1 MKLAIIVVGI
11 LVLALR
17 TQAQTAEPSKEPAKA
32 SLVGSVVKDPSGEPV
47 KKAIIEMI
55 AENQGEGGNY
65 TAMSDAD
72 GHFKITD
79 ILPGRYRLLVER
91 TGYIEVDK
99 KGRRSPGSM
108 LSVGAG
114 QEIKGHTLHMLAA
127 AILTGRVLDEDGDPM
142 ANVDV
147 TVLRRTGKSYEPNGS
162 AQTNDLG
169 EYRIGGL
176 LVGKYYV
183 AATPL
188 PNFQAIAMMGKA
200 AQGHDAAAPRTSYLR
215 TFYPGVL
222 DRTQASTIDLHGG
235 EETPVDFALARK
247 HAASVRGRVSGLTPG
262 AGGMVMLRSKEANSE
277 FHTGEIDKDG
287 KFEILNVA
295 PGSYM
300 LTAIAVLTDKPQ
312 IVREP
317 LEVGTADIEDVQLAP
332 QPPANVRG
340 RVHFSGKSP
349 ELAASAGIFLHS
361 LDGDDFFE
369 NGVTMSGDE
378 TAGSPSFAKLKTRW
392 QLRVKECAAREVR
405 TYCDRRFPRTTGHFR
420 RVGSSRHKGFRRYR
434 VEHKRGK
441 RATGCGCQWGRGPR
455 RRSRHNG
462 EKRTCAWIGGHR
474 RPRSALS
481 QAGLPLCARGNGSE
495 WPFLHARVTAWS
507 VHHLR
512 LGQSGRR
519 RVSRRGFSEILRR
532 TRHGHQNRKVQPPER
547 GVEAHS
553 RRSGTTLKSRR
564 DIEAIGSGSTLRVK

>member
-1 MKLAIIVVGI
+1 MRMKLAIIVVGI
-11 LVLALR
+11 LALALR
-17 TQAQTAEPSKEPAKA
+17 TQAQTAEPSKEPAKP
-32 SLVGSVVKDPSGEPV
+32 SLEGSVVKDPGGEPV

-65 TAMSDAD
+65 TATSDAN

-91 TGYIEVDK
+91 TGFIEVDK
-99 KGRRSPGSM
+99 KGRRSQGSM

-176 LVGKYYV
+176 LAGKYYV

-247 HAASVRGRVSGLTPG
+247 HAASVRGRVSGLAPG
-262 AGGMVMLRSKEANSE
+262 AGGMVMLRSKEASSE
-277 FHTGEIDKDG
+277 FNTGEIDKDG

-312 IVREP
+312 MVREP
-317 LEVGTADIEDVQLAP
+317 LEIGTADIEDVQLAP
-332 QPPANVRG
+332 QPPGTVRG
-340 RVHFSGKSP
+340 RVHFNGKSP
-349 ELAASAGIFLHS
+349 EPAASAVIFLHS
-361 LDGDDFFE
+361 LDGDDSFE

-378 TAGSPSFAKLKTRW
+378 TAGSPSFAKLKPDGSFELKNVPPGRYELIVTGGSQEQRDTF
-392 QLRVKECAAREVR
+392 VESVAAGTKDFVDTALNIDGGSVVLDVAVSAGAGLVDGVVTTEKNEPAPGSVVIAVPEA
-405 TYCDRRFPRTTGHFR
+405 RFRKQAFRYARAETDQNGHFSMR
-420 RVGSSRHKGFRRYR
+420 GLRPGAYTIYAWEHLDGDEYLDADFLKSSD
-434 VEHKRGK
+434 
-441 RATGCGCQWGRGPR
+441 GRGT
-455 RRSRHNG
+455 G
-462 EKRTCAWIGGHR
+462 IKIEKSSHQSVELKLI
-474 RPRSALS
+474 P
-481 QAGLPLCARGNGSE
+481 AGPE
-495 WPFLHARVTAWS
+495 
-507 VHHLR
+507 
-512 LGQSGRR
+512 
-519 RVSRRGFSEILRR
+519 
-532 TRHGHQNRKVQPPER
+532 QP
-547 GVEAHS
+547 
-553 RRSGTTLKSRR
+553 
-564 DIEAIGSGSTLRVK
+564 